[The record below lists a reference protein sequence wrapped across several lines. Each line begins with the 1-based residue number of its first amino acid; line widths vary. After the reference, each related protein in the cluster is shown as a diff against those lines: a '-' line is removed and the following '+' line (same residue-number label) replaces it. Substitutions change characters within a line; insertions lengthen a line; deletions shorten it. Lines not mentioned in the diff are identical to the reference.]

1 MWNILQGDLDF
12 QLWCFQ
18 LNFVCLDNFTVT
30 LPCLLVSLLFHCY
43 FAVSFFLLNLSRVL
57 LTSGHVMFLSQTHKH
72 NHSPLWK
79 SITRYQS
86 TLNTIFAASLVSC
99 PLYFLLKMFD
109 FFFFFMPHEI
119 CICEV
124 KGTRQWRLF
133 LWRAFFVLMCL
144 STLLLLLWNAWSR
157 GATMINYLLIANSVI
172 CISCII
178 GLLTSPSSLS
188 ISHSP
193 TVLLYLFCVA
203 WALVSSLKT
212 LQSE

>member
-1 MWNILQGDLDF
+1 M
-12 QLWCFQ
+12 
-18 LNFVCLDNFTVT
+18 FTGV
-30 LPCLLVSLLFHCY
+30 PFVSLLFCS
-43 FAVSFFLLNLSRVL
+43 VSFFLLNLSRVL

-79 SITRYQS
+79 SIARYQS

-99 PLYFLLKMFD
+99 PLYFSVENVWLFFLLHASWDLYMWGKRD
-109 FFFFFMPHEI
+109 ETVEIVFMES
-119 CICEV
+119 
-124 KGTRQWRLF
+124 
-133 LWRAFFVLMCL
+133 FFVLMCL

-193 TVLLYLFCVA
+193 TVPLYLFCVA